1 MKLYGIASTQS
12 KDVDEFF
19 VTRDEAE
26 RVLEQ
31 VLQDEPDFASV
42 LYVAEIDCTR
52 IVSVV
57 LTLTRTS
64 SRLSRRGGSRARTR

>member
-1 MKLYGIASTQS
+1 MKLYGIASKQS

-42 LYVAEIDCTR
+42 LYVAEIDFE
-52 IVSVV
+52 
-57 LTLTRTS
+57 
-64 SRLSRRGGSRARTR
+64 LSAN